1 MAASHQT
8 RIPLGEWKDR
18 LALSR
23 HKPPELYEKAGDVGN
38 VPHANSLRKTFN
50 ALNAS
55 AVFCV
60 DDVPALVMCVTDQHD
75 PNTVDTLRK
84 ALWNQGL
91 AGALLVIS
99 QDEKAVR
106 VFSLAQVSNPKEECL
121 VKCLCFPDD
130 GRELQDFIHSVE
142 SGRFWNDH
150 EERFRLRERV
160 DQVLLDHLTQ
170 AHQRLCQAQE
180 PLSETQARTVLLQ
193 TMFLAYLE
201 DREILDAGSLQDLLQ
216 QKHSDGL
223 KKLFAHLSDTFHG
236 DLFTNLCAFGE
247 EESGRNDLSEEH
259 LEILAQFR
267 TGQTRHWGYD
277 FRHIPVEWISAV
289 CDRFLAATGFRRH
302 REGADHT
309 PASLADITVAQV
321 WAELPEQAKRDGM
334 FLDPACGSGMFLVRT
349 LQYLCGEERLRS
361 QSLAGSLKWD
371 SLNRIATRLHGMD
384 TDGGAV
390 RVAVFSLYLALLD
403 EMEPQDI
410 RELVARDDRQLPKLW
425 NESLREQD
433 FFAVPVKSAPD
444 YAAILG
450 NPPWSGRHEGD
461 ISAHQWSQKHGYAL
475 PDEELAW
482 AFVWKTSAHLSQ
494 DGLAAF
500 LLPARSFLHDCA
512 KPAQDSR
519 KRLLRDTSVKRV
531 INFSD
536 LRRGLFDH
544 AARPSSLILF
554 GHLSRKHPQGRF
566 DYWTP
571 KASPGFRSRRVVS
584 VSEAEKEW
592 PMSRMVEEN
601 PRLYK
606 HFFWL
611 DEADAK
617 LFRHVSDFTRMES
630 QNWTIG
636 DGIGT
641 SWEESSVH
649 EGGSLTE
656 KPSLDTRDMT
666 PLVQANGSMEDTSY
680 ERLAEGRSGSR
691 VIVTSDV
698 SLRKKRLRAAY
709 TEDTFLCT
717 GDVFVI
723 HVPAGE
729 ERKAHVLTAL
739 LNSKLSLWFAFHE
752 TASLGA
758 ERPRIDLEEWL
769 RMPFPVVEDRFQP
782 ERFEKAEQEL
792 ARLVSEEWDRAQQG
806 KARTPDAE
814 LFEELDRWTYKF
826 FGLTQREIHIIEDT
840 VGHIMPSAM
849 PAPDGFP
856 DIWKP
861 TTPSVR
867 EQYADALSQALNKWF
882 ERKRVSVRL
891 IARNGDLAVLR
902 ASLTE
907 QAQSYREEEADR
919 SLHRV
924 LADLSEQYGIA
935 VPGNLQSVPD
945 FRFFADG
952 YLYLVK
958 SNQRRFWLRS
968 SAFSDSSDIVAGLQ
982 ESIMEDQREG
992 RIPITAGF

>member
-1 MAASHQT
+1 MAASPQT

-23 HKPPELYEKAGDVGN
+23 HKPPELYEKASDIGN
-38 VPHANSLRKTFN
+38 VPHANSLRKTFST
-50 ALNAS
+50 LNAS

-60 DDVPALVMCVTDQHD
+60 DDVPALVMSVMDQHD
-75 PNTVDTLRK
+75 PDTVNTLRK

-99 QDEKAVR
+99 QEEQAVR
-106 VFSLAQVSNPKEECL
+106 VFSLAQVPDPKGACL
-121 VKCLCFPDD
+121 VKCLRFPEDE
-130 GRELQDFIHSVE
+130 RALQDFIHSVE

-150 EERFRLRERV
+150 EERFRLQERV

-170 AHQRLCQAQE
+170 AHQRLCQASDG
-180 PLSETQARTVLLQ
+180 LSETQARTILLQ

-201 DREILDAGSLQDLLQ
+201 DREILDAGCLQNLLQ

-223 KKLFAHLSDTFHG
+223 KQLFAHLSDIFHG
-236 DLFTNLCAFGE
+236 DLFANLCAFGDQQD
-247 EESGRNDLSEEH
+247 SRNDLSEEH

-267 TGQTRHWGYD
+267 TGQERHWGYD

-289 CDRFLAATGFRRH
+289 CDRFLAATGFRRY

-309 PASLADITVAQV
+309 PASLADITVTQL

-361 QSLAGSLKWD
+361 QSLEWD
-371 SLNRIATRLHGMD
+371 SLNRIVTRLHGMD

-390 RVAVFSLYLALLD
+390 RVAVFCLCLALLD

-433 FFAVPVKSAPD
+433 FFELPVKSAPD

-461 ISAHQWSQKHGYAL
+461 ISAHQWSKKHGYGL
-475 PDEELAW
+475 PNEELAW

-512 KPAQDSR
+512 KPARDSR
-519 KRLLRDTSVKRV
+519 QRLLRDTPVKRV
-531 INFSD
+531 VNFSD
-536 LRRGLFDH
+536 LRRGLFAH

-554 GHLSRKHPQGRF
+554 GHPARQHPQGRF

-571 KASPGFRSRRVVS
+571 KASPNFRGRRVIEINNMDKHRPAIFQV
-584 VSEAEKEW
+584 EK
-592 PMSRMVEEN
+592 N

-606 HFFWL
+606 HFFRL
-611 DEADAK
+611 DRAESN
-617 LFRHVSDFTRMES
+617 LFRYVSDCFPRIEDRD
-630 QNWTIG
+630 WTIG
-636 DGIGT
+636 DGLGT
-641 SWEESSVH
+641 SGEESSVH
-649 EGGSLTE
+649 EGGPLTE

-666 PLVQANGSMEDTSY
+666 SLAQRNGSMERTSY
-680 ERLAEGRSGSR
+680 ERLAEGCSLSR

-717 GDVFVI
+717 DDVFTI
-723 HVPAGE
+723 HVPVGK
-729 ERKAHVLTAL
+729 ERKARALTAL

-758 ERPRIDLEEWL
+758 ERPRMGLEEWL
-769 RMPFPVVEDRFQP
+769 RLPFPEPEDTSDP
-782 ERFEKAEQEL
+782 ERSRKAEQEL
-792 ARLVSEEWDRAQQG
+792 ARLVSEEWDRARQG
-806 KARTPDAE
+806 KARMPDAE
-814 LFEELDRWTYKF
+814 LFEELDRWAYELF
-826 FGLTQREIHIIEDT
+826 CLTQREIRIVEDT
-840 VGHIMPSAM
+840 VNHIIHAAM
-849 PAPDGFP
+849 PAPADFP

-867 EQYADALSQALNKWF
+867 AQYADALSQALDRWF

-891 IARNGDLAVLR
+891 VARNGDLAVLR
-902 ASLTE
+902 ATLTD
-907 QAQSYREEEADR
+907 QAQSYQEVAADR

-958 SNQRRFWLRS
+958 PDQRRFWLET
-968 SAFSDSSDIVAGLQ
+968 AAYSDANKIAWDLEKSL
-982 ESIMEDQREG
+982 MEDEREG
-992 RIPITAGF
+992 RIPITARL